1 MIFVCFY
8 VLLNWYWFLKIVIVI
23 FCWLWVN
30 DLIIDC
36 GILFEFKLFLKKFNW
51 FLRKKFVWVNFMY
64 ICIKCFDIKEFFR
77 NFIFIKNFSYCK
89 NLIEKYN
96 NYLIIKWNYY
106 IVKENFYYDIVL
118 YYIIYIL
125 LEKKLGC
132 EKSYFLIWLC

>member
-77 NFIFIKNFSYCK
+77 NVIFIKNFSYCK

-118 YYIIYIL
+118 YCIIYIL

>member
-1 MIFVCFY
+1 
-8 VLLNWYWFLKIVIVI
+8 
-23 FCWLWVN
+23 
-30 DLIIDC
+30 
-36 GILFEFKLFLKKFNW
+36 
-51 FLRKKFVWVNFMY
+51 MY
-64 ICIKCFDIKEFFR
+64 IGIKCFDIKEFFR
-77 NFIFIKNFSYCK
+77 NFIFIKNFSYMYCK